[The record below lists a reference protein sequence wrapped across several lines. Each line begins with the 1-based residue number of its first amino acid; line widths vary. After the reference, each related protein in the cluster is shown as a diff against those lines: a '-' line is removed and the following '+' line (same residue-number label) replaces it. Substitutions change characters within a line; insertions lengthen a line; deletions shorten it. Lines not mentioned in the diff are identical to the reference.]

1 MSSPDEKIHSGGG
14 YFHMK
19 GVALSILVMGVSL
32 AAIIIAYVMFG
43 HIGPSFSSERINVQ
57 QAELRKEY
65 GLPVQEVI
73 RNQSVLLTPP
83 SLRDLNQTATSNATS
98 TQTPNATSTQAPNA
112 TAPNATSTQAPATTG
127 SPGTPLTILEGSSIQ
142 GSPSYDPATLTVKKG
157 DKITVTN
164 KDTLPHTVTSGTG
177 PTDPN
182 SAKQFDT
189 SIIEAGATADI
200 ETTNI
205 NPAEYPFHC
214 TVHPYMMGK
223 LVVQ

>member
-1 MSSPDEKIHSGGG
+1 MSSHDEKIHSGGG

-73 RNQSVLLTPP
+73 TNQSVLLTPP

-98 TQTPNATSTQAPNA
+98 TQAANATSTQAANATSTQAPG
-112 TAPNATSTQAPATTG
+112 TTG